1 MNNSEEEENTSRRK
15 FIRVAT
21 VGVSAACG
29 LFPVAAGV
37 APLLDPVKK
46 SAGSGGDV
54 PWSKVAPID
63 SLPDDGSPA
72 KFEVVQEKVV
82 DAWTTYQDVPV
93 GAVYLSR
100 SGNEVTAF
108 NLKCPH
114 LGCAIDFR
122 KQSNDYFCPCHNS
135 SFALDGSVTTEKSP
149 SPRPM
154 DTMETKVEKGQ
165 VWIRFQHFRPNIPE
179 KKPLA

>member
-1 MNNSEEEENTSRRK
+1 MRLVSSCRRSR
-15 FIRVAT
+15 
-21 VGVSAACG
+21 S
-29 LFPVAAGV
+29 
-37 APLLDPVKK
+37 
-46 SAGSGGDV
+46 SYGSGQKKCRKRRRCTLV
-54 PWSKVAPID
+54 ESCSTD

-82 DAWTTYQDVPV
+82 DAWTTYKDVPV

-135 SFALDGSVTTEKSP
+135 SFALDGSVTTENSP

>member
-37 APLLDPVKK
+37 APLLDPVQK

-54 PWSKVAPID
+54 PWSKVAPLD
-63 SLPDDGSPA
+63 SLPNDGSPA

-135 SFALDGSVTTEKSP
+135 SFALDGSVTTENSP
-149 SPRPM
+149 SPRSM

>member
-1 MNNSEEEENTSRRK
+1 MDDEEEFGRRK

-29 LFPVAAGV
+29 IFPLAVGIPA
-37 APLLDPVKK
+37 LLDPVKK
-46 SAGSGGDV
+46 SAGEAGV
-54 PWSKVAPID
+54 APWSKVTSFA
-63 SLPDDGSPA
+63 SLPEDGSPA

-82 DAWTTYQDVPV
+82 DAWTTYKDVPV

-100 SGNEVTAF
+100 RKEEVVAF

-114 LGCAIDFR
+114 LGCAIDYR

-135 SFALDGSVTTEKSP
+135 SFALDGAITTENSP

-154 DTMETKVEKGQ
+154 DTMETKVEKGH
-165 VWIRFQHFRPNIPE
+165 VWVRFQHYRPNIAE
-179 KKPLA
+179 KIPLS

>member
-1 MNNSEEEENTSRRK
+1 MSNFNEEESTGRRK

-21 VGVSAACG
+21 IGASAVCG
-29 LFPVAAGV
+29 IFPIAAGIP
-37 APLLDPVKK
+37 ALLDPVRKN
-46 SAGSGGDV
+46 SGKLIKA
-54 PWSKVAPID
+54 PWSKVAPLA

-82 DAWTTYQDVPV
+82 DAWTTYKDIPV
-93 GAVYLSR
+93 GAVYLTR
-100 SGNEVTAF
+100 RKNEVVAF

-135 SFALDGSVTTEKSP
+135 SFAMDGSVTTENSP

-154 DTMETKVEKGQ
+154 DTMETKIENGQ
-165 VWIRFQHFRPNIPE
+165 VWIRFQHFRPNVAEKIP
-179 KKPLA
+179 LS

>member
-1 MNNSEEEENTSRRK
+1 MQEEGSDRRK

-21 VGVSAACG
+21 VGASAACG
-29 LFPVAAGV
+29 IFPLASGIPA
-37 APLLDPVKK
+37 LLDPVKK
-46 SAGSGGDV
+46 SAGESGAA
-54 PWSKVAPID
+54 PWSKVTSFS
-63 SLPDDGSPA
+63 SLPEDGSPA

-82 DAWTTYQDVPV
+82 DAWTTYKDVPV
-93 GAVYLSR
+93 GAVYLTR
-100 SGNEVTAF
+100 KGDEVVAF

-135 SFALDGSVTTEKSP
+135 SFALDGSVTTENSP

-154 DTMETKVEKGQ
+154 DTMETKVEDGQ
-165 VWIRFQHFRPNIPE
+165 VWIRFQQFRPNIPE
-179 KKPLA
+179 KIPLS